1 MDIFKDNQ
9 EKIVAISKK
18 IEQEQMLHEY
28 LKRALEIYKQDEE
41 NRHDR
46 QIKELETKK
55 QQVEKVIASFKKDNK
70 NENLILNRLKR
81 VIKEAIE

>member
-55 QQVEKVIASFKKDNK
+55 Q
-70 NENLILNRLKR
+70 
-81 VIKEAIE
+81 

>member
-1 MDIFKDNQ
+1 MDIFQDNQ

-41 NRHDR
+41 TRHCR

-70 NENLILNRLKR
+70 NENLILDRLKS

>member
-70 NENLILNRLKR
+70 NENLILDRLKS

>member
-41 NRHDR
+41 TRHNR

-55 QQVEKVIASFKKDNK
+55 QQVENIIASLKKDNK

>member
-81 VIKEAIE
+81 LIKEAIE